1 MIKVSKLDDYWI
13 ENLEKTGT
21 TETTIFN
28 SGTENE
34 AKVDFVYDDVNYALF
49 IDGVLETSNL
59 TSFHY
64 FSAFNSC
71 LLKEFI
77 YDFLGNSLSIG
88 IVGGGDHELLGIFSN
103 LMNGKFGETFEVQ
116 DPCIDE
122 YLKFPHLELLAGWG
136 SLDGRPA
143 IFPDLIKNH
152 VTYRNT
158 RFIGFENKKDLIFVD
173 VSDEL
178 DTGNSTGFYSDNTV
192 RLLCNSVN
200 PSALIVAYDPL
211 CYFKNHKDLEFIRG
225 VSYYCPYYKQEIT
238 VNALKVADH
247 AVVA

>member
-34 AKVDFVYDDVNYALF
+34 AKVDFVYDDKNYALF
-49 IDGVLETSNL
+49 IDGVLETSSF
-59 TSFHY
+59 TSHNY
-64 FSAFNSC
+64 ITAFSGCFSKARS
-71 LLKEFI
+71 I
-77 YDFLGNSLSIG
+77 DFMNRGELSTG
-88 IVGGGDHELLGIFSN
+88 IIGGGDHELLKVFVSYMHHSGR
-103 LMNGKFGETFEVQ
+103 TFEVQ

-122 YLKFPHLELLAGWG
+122 YLKFPHLELLARWG
-136 SLDGRPA
+136 NLDGRPA
-143 IFPDLIKNH
+143 IFPDLIKKY
-152 VTYRNT
+152 VTYKNT
-158 RFIGFENKKDLIFVD
+158 RFVGFETKKDLIFVD

-200 PSALIVAYDPL
+200 PGALIVAYDPL

-225 VSYYCPYYKQEIT
+225 VSYYCPYYKQEIV
-238 VNALKVADH
+238 VNAMKVADH
-247 AVVA
+247 AIVA

>member
-13 ENLEKTGT
+13 EDLEKTGT

-34 AKVDFVYDDVNYALF
+34 AKVDFIYDDKNYALF
-49 IDGVLETSNL
+49 IDGVLETS
-59 TSFHY
+59 SFTTHNY
-64 FSAFNSC
+64 VAAFNSC
-71 LLKEFI
+71 ISGLSSLN
-77 YDFLGNSLSIG
+77 FLHGRLSIG
-88 IVGGGDHELLGIFSN
+88 IVGGGDHELLKVFSSYMYKEDEGN
-103 LMNGKFGETFEVQ
+103 FEVQ

-122 YLKFPHLELLAGWG
+122 YLKFPYFRSLNG
-136 SLDGRPA
+136 S
-143 IFPDLIKNH
+143 FPNTGFLKEC
-152 VTYRNT
+152 VTYKNT
-158 RFIGFENKKDLIFVD
+158 RFVGFETKKDLIFVD

-192 RLLCNSVN
+192 RLLCSSAN
-200 PSALIVAYDPL
+200 PNALIIAYDPL
-211 CYFKNHKDLEFIRG
+211 CYFKNHKDLEFVKG
-225 VSYYCPYYKQEIT
+225 NSYYCPYYKQEIT